1 MGKNEETVS
10 WCLKTT
16 LRVDMSCVHL
26 RAAHWCSD
34 AIAARRCPLPHL
46 SEGRTWLQRLYSF
59 CLAPS
64 CSQMQTV
71 FCLSWCWLGC
81 NFGLENQA
89 RCWWASVG
97 IGPRHWARGALCY
110 HMHTSRFS
118 LEFKPLRCH
127 CDTTS
132 RWSHVVS
139 FLLESRP
146 ISGGNQ
152 TWLLESTQP
161 EFDSGADTGSC
172 VILGGYS
179 CL

>member
-1 MGKNEETVS
+1 MVHSDLKIKEPDSPSASSHLLLNGNDDLVAKNEETVS
-10 WCLKTT
+10 WCPKTT

-26 RAAHWCSD
+26 RAAHWYSD
-34 AIAARRCPLPHL
+34 AVAARRFPLPHL
-46 SEGRTWLQRLYSF
+46 SEGRTWIQRLYSF
-59 CLAPS
+59 CLGPS

-110 HMHTSRFS
+110 HMHTSWFS

-139 FLLESRP
+139 FLLESRH
-146 ISGGNQ
+146 IFGGN
-152 TWLLESTQP
+152 
-161 EFDSGADTGSC
+161 
-172 VILGGYS
+172 
-179 CL
+179 